1 MEILK
6 MDITLSLEI
15 LGTLYEHM
23 YNTDE
28 YDYETVDTFYGYLG
42 YTLELHHTLPQL
54 GINSTSD
61 LQEKLLKRT

>member
-1 MEILK
+1 

-15 LGTLYEHM
+15 LGSLYEYM

-42 YTLELHHTLPQL
+42 YTLELHHTLQQL
-54 GINSTSD
+54 EINGTSD
-61 LQEKLLKRT
+61 LQEKLLKRA